1 MKQDAEEAGCSRHRS
16 HQSHSLNMQIFGCVH
31 SFSIVTYLITETLV
45 SYTAHIYYLSFCK
58 SAVGH
63 ISAGS
68 SAEGLTR
75 LSSRCWPACA
85 LIWSLRSSSRLNQIV
100 GSSQFLETAR
110 LRLSAPRGHSQVT
123 TRLAVSSQPEGE
135 CLSPWKDAFKCSHLI
150 KPDPPSMISLLINS
164 ELTDLGP

>member
-1 MKQDAEEAGCSRHRS
+1 MNTRLSLYLGVSPRTFLWVTYGWRWMKQDAEEAGCGRPRSR
-16 HQSHSLNMQIFGCVH
+16 QSHSLNMQIFGCVH

-45 SYTAHIYYLSFCK
+45 SYTAHIYYLSFWK

-85 LIWSLRSSSRLNQIV
+85 LIWSLRSSSRLNRVV

-110 LRLSAPRGHSQVT
+110 LRLSAPRGPQPGHNAAGCFIT
-123 TRLAVSSQPEGE
+123 ARRVSVSLEGR
-135 CLSPWKDAFKCSHLI
+135 F
-150 KPDPPSMISLLINS
+150 
-164 ELTDLGP
+164 